1 MFKRIPQE
9 IWQQVFERLQNSL
22 KYRLISRTFTDID
35 VSDALPPV
43 AGTALADM
51 ALVPAANR
59 RGDAVGFADVALDLT
74 FGGLC
79 GGGFG
84 TASGLL
90 HNRRVAG
97 LAGEQSRLA
106 ELLGEAGYESADAG
120 RLAASAIAHIADM
133 PRRKDLSDAVRR
145 NLACMDR
152 LGAGKLLDRMMIA
165 IRDGENPDVGKWAA
179 ELGMK
184 GHFKPGKMV
193 DLEPDI
199 QSGVPVWSAQMP
211 WNELLTV
218 SKNWYDK
225 NLAGSRVTVNWDNGT
240 ESLHGDIIFRAT
252 DQGMGKLRSNAH
264 PDKLRLIPFL
274 KTLLEKAEYLG
285 TEMPRRLKHSRQG
298 MLIHKARSFVRLDNK
313 LLGVELTIRQDS
325 NGRLFYDHFVF
336 DYPRISGKKKKFPP
350 ESSEGAVGPNE
361 SRGGT
366 GKVVTTT
373 ASDQQPALD
382 TGLTARGT
390 SITERSGKVNQ
401 LADTFAISNMR
412 LTDHTPDFTAPA
424 PEPKSMPHA
433 LDRATR
439 ADAKM
444 FDAEEFGALDMDVS
458 RIAEE
463 GRMTPE
469 YAARE
474 GNNAPDAYASLLL
487 AWAQRREAHS
497 GVPVVESLRRFR
509 VRAGR
514 GDGPGSRP
522 EGFFQ
527 PLNEGVDW
535 MHLSGR

>member
-145 NLACMDR
+145 NLAGMDR

-336 DYPRISGKKKKFPP
+336 D
-350 ESSEGAVGPNE
+350 
-361 SRGGT
+361 
-366 GKVVTTT
+366 
-373 ASDQQPALD
+373 
-382 TGLTARGT
+382 
-390 SITERSGKVNQ
+390 
-401 LADTFAISNMR
+401 
-412 LTDHTPDFTAPA
+412 
-424 PEPKSMPHA
+424 
-433 LDRATR
+433 
-439 ADAKM
+439 
-444 FDAEEFGALDMDVS
+444 
-458 RIAEE
+458 
-463 GRMTPE
+463 
-469 YAARE
+469 
-474 GNNAPDAYASLLL
+474 
-487 AWAQRREAHS
+487 
-497 GVPVVESLRRFR
+497 
-509 VRAGR
+509 
-514 GDGPGSRP
+514 
-522 EGFFQ
+522 
-527 PLNEGVDW
+527 
-535 MHLSGR
+535 

>member
-145 NLACMDR
+145 NLAGMDR

-211 WNELLTV
+211 WNELQAAELLLT
-218 SKNWYDK
+218 
-225 NLAGSRVTVNWDNGT
+225 GTTVQNPC
-240 ESLHGDIIFRAT
+240 
-252 DQGMGKLRSNAH
+252 MGIS
-264 PDKLRLIPFL
+264 
-274 KTLLEKAEYLG
+274 Y
-285 TEMPRRLKHSRQG
+285 
-298 MLIHKARSFVRLDNK
+298 FVRQ
-313 LLGVELTIRQDS
+313 IREWENCAPTHIQI
-325 NGRLFYDHFVF
+325 N
-336 DYPRISGKKKKFPP
+336 
-350 ESSEGAVGPNE
+350 
-361 SRGGT
+361 
-366 GKVVTTT
+366 
-373 ASDQQPALD
+373 SD
-382 TGLTARGT
+382 
-390 SITERSGKVNQ
+390 
-401 LADTFAISNMR
+401 
-412 LTDHTPDFTAPA
+412 
-424 PEPKSMPHA
+424 
-433 LDRATR
+433 
-439 ADAKM
+439 
-444 FDAEEFGALDMDVS
+444 
-458 RIAEE
+458 
-463 GRMTPE
+463 
-469 YAARE
+469 
-474 GNNAPDAYASLLL
+474 
-487 AWAQRREAHS
+487 
-497 GVPVVESLRRFR
+497 
-509 VRAGR
+509 
-514 GDGPGSRP
+514 
-522 EGFFQ
+522 
-527 PLNEGVDW
+527 
-535 MHLSGR
+535 